1 MFWVYML
8 ECADG
13 SLYTGWTPD
22 IGKRVDQ
29 HNAGK
34 GSKYVRSRLPAHLVY
49 SECLE
54 TKSEALRRECTLKK
68 MSRAE
73 KLALIA
79 AQTNELQHPDE
90 QRCRS

>member
-22 IGKRVDQ
+22 LENRVRQ
-29 HNAGK
+29 HNAGR
-34 GSKYVRSRLPAHLVY
+34 GSKYVRSRLPAQLRY
-49 SECLE
+49 SESYD
-54 TKSEALRRECTLKK
+54 TRAEAMRREYAMKK
-68 MSRAE
+68 LSRSE

-79 AQTNELQHPDE
+79 NQGVVL
-90 QRCRS
+90 

>member
-22 IGKRVDQ
+22 LEKRIGL
-29 HNAGK
+29 HNAGR
-34 GSKYVRSRLPAHLVY
+34 GSKYVRSRLPAQLRYMESCV
-49 SECLE
+49 S
-54 TKSEALRRECTLKK
+54 KEAAMRREAAVKK
-68 MSRAE
+68 LSRSE

-79 AQTNELQHPDE
+79 AQHEG
-90 QRCRS
+90 S

>member
-22 IGKRVDQ
+22 LENRVRQ
-29 HNAGK
+29 HNAGR
-34 GSKYVRSRLPAHLVY
+34 GSKYVRSRLPAKLRY
-49 SECLE
+49 SESYD
-54 TKSEALRRECTLKK
+54 TRAEAMRREYAVKK
-68 MSRAE
+68 LSRSE

-79 AQTNELQHPDE
+79 NQGVVL
-90 QRCRS
+90 